1 MFEGKGEEISIEE
14 IDVVGKRLMQK
25 ELTKKIF
32 FFETR
37 ENAKGSEVFS
47 R

>member
-14 IDVVGKRLMQK
+14 IDVVGKRLMQN
-25 ELTKKIF
+25 EHTKIF